1 MVSPFSKPS
10 IMRAGSLPDASNLC
24 ETCMNISFDSI
35 LDAIPQASYPKGG
48 GCGIPNFFEFSIKEP
63 LMFPDVHASA
73 SSCALCALIA
83 LQGKDSRDPIPS
95 PLELAALI
103 PPTRDTHPG
112 MDRYRRSENEKDY
125 SVFGEPQPQ
134 WHGLKSGDR
143 RVNTMEPVTE
153 RSGTRGKTTGYKIYS
168 PWQVS
173 IATDAGTCPISLST
187 YNLSLRRLS

>member
-1 MVSPFSKPS
+1 
-10 IMRAGSLPDASNLC
+10 MRADSLSDAGGCFSLWGESNLC
-24 ETCMNISFDSI
+24 ETCRNISFDSI

-48 GCGIPNFFEFSIKEP
+48 GCGVPNFFEFSIKEP
-63 LMFPDVHASA
+63 LAFPDVHASA

-83 LQGKDSRDPIPS
+83 LQGKNARGRIES

-112 MDRYRRSENEKDY
+112 MDRYRHDKNEKHY

-134 WHGLKSGDR
+134 WHGLESGEK

-153 RSGTRGKTTGYKIYS
+153 RSGSRGKTNGYEIYS

-173 IATDAGTCPISLST
+173 IAADAGTCPSPLST
-187 YNLSLRRLS
+187 YNSSLERWF